1 MLVPIGSHADV
12 ILSNGDDLDAVIR
25 KKSIHIRVVTDSKDP
40 VNVWVQHVQ
49 PLYLP
54 EDSIRQVALPRCDH
68 KTGPRKS
75 IWLYYVPQERFI
87 TFAVDALT
95 CPQCHGNGVVLMKIV
110 LQVTRVFRHN
120 DSYRRAAVFLY
131 KTYGMKQELIQAC

>member
-12 ILSNGDDLDAVIR
+12 FLRNGDDLTAVIR
-25 KKSIHIRVVTDSKDP
+25 KKSIHIRVVIDSKDP

-75 IWLYYVPQERFI
+75 IWLYDVPQERFI
-87 TFAVDALT
+87 TFALDALA
-95 CPQCHGNGVVLMKIV
+95 CPQRQRNREVPMNIG
-110 LQVTRVFRHN
+110 Q
-120 DSYRRAAVFLY
+120 
-131 KTYGMKQELIQAC
+131 